1 MDASTLPPV
10 ASAPT
15 ASTVGVP
22 PRLGTPVPGTTGG
35 LPSLGG
41 LSVNANPMAQQ
52 LQSAGRGE
60 DTMLVHMTPGEVN
73 SLQGLAMANGGSL
86 TINPETGL
94 PEAGIL
100 GKILPMALGALGMA
114 FGIPP
119 VWMGALGAVG
129 GTAVTGSLKQGLMAG
144 LGAYG
149 GASLAGAA
157 GVGGALGNV
166 GTKIGLPG
174 AANIGG
180 IGATQV
186 TSEAASKAAT
196 LAGQQGAAQTAA
208 SLPANLQ
215 GFPELIQQ
223 GATQAA
229 QKAGAIGAN
238 QAINIGAKGLQ
249 VASSNTPG
257 FLGQFGQAA
266 RLGLPDSGIIGQA
279 APMAAGAGLLG
290 GVSNALTPTVQMPG
304 QATPERTYAYE
315 GGYTQAARPVTFY
328 NDVLNPSNSAA
339 GGLGSTAERMY
350 FPSQSPAILN
360 QAGEVTQPGFYN
372 PALQGGTPYNYV
384 GMRLNPEEETGKKN
398 KRGVL
403 GSPTR
408 LNDGGVVEMQDGGFV
423 MPARETAEF
432 GNGST
437 GAGHRALAGM
447 GGIPIRGAGDGV
459 SDSIPA
465 RIGGDQ
471 EARVADGETYF
482 PPQAV
487 RRLGGSKKLYTMMK
501 QAQDS
506 RKRAP
511 VGGTASSVGTAP
523 DASVSCPS
531 GYGNLAIPRD
541 G

>member
-1 MDASTLPPV
+1 MDVRTLPPV

-15 ASTVGVP
+15 ATTVGVP

-35 LPSLGG
+35 LPALGG
-41 LSVNANPMAQQ
+41 LSVNANPMAQK

-60 DTMLVHMTPGEVN
+60 DSMLVHMTPDEVN
-73 SLQGLAMANGGSL
+73 SLQGLAMRHGGSL

-157 GVGGALGNV
+157 GIQGALGNV
-166 GTKIGLPG
+166 GTKLGLPG
-174 AANIGG
+174 AANLAGVGASTAGTAGTAGTASGIASQVPGAPVDLLAQVPGGASGIGSGAGNLVTSTLPSGG
-180 IGATQV
+180 ISNV
-186 TSEAASKAAT
+186 
-196 LAGQQGAAQTAA
+196 
-208 SLPANLQ
+208 
-215 GFPELIQQ
+215 IQS
-223 GATQAA
+223 QA
-229 QKAGAIGAN
+229 
-238 QAINIGAKGLQ
+238 
-249 VASSNTPG
+249 PG
-257 FLGQFGQAA
+257 FLGRFGQAA
-266 RLGLPDSGIIGQA
+266 RIGLPQSGIVNQL
-279 APMAAGAGLLG
+279 APRVAGLGAVSGVTNAMSSTG
-290 GVSNALTPTVQMPG
+290 GGGFTGGESSPDYL
-304 QATPERTYAYE
+304 YE
-315 GGYTQAARPVTFY
+315 GPYQYAQQPVTFY
-328 NDVLNPSNSAA
+328 DDLLDPSNEAT

-350 FPSQSPAILN
+350 LPNERPALLN
-360 QAGEVTQPGFYN
+360 LAGEVVQPGYYN
-372 PALQGGTPYNYV
+372 PELQGGVPYNYV
-384 GMRLNPEEETGKKN
+384 GMRLEEEEDKKKN
-398 KRGVL
+398 RGAFGL
-403 GSPTR
+403 PTR
-408 LNDGGVVEMQDGGFV
+408 LNEGGTVDMQDGGFV

-437 GAGHRALAGM
+437 NAGHRALTRM

-487 RRLGGSKKLYTMMK
+487 RRLGGSDKLYAMLRK
-501 QAQDS
+501 AQNA

-511 VGGTASSVGTAP
+511 VGGDSRLHKGSA
-523 DASVSCPS
+523 
-531 GYGNLAIPRD
+531 R
-541 G
+541 

>member
-1 MDASTLPPV
+1 MPPI

-15 ASTVGVP
+15 ASTMGVP

-52 LQSAGRGE
+52 LQSAGRGQ
-60 DTMLVHMTPGEVN
+60 DSMLVHMTPDEVN

-86 TINPETGL
+86 TVNPETGL
-94 PEAGIL
+94 PEAGFL

-157 GVGGALGNV
+157 GVGSALGNV
-166 GTKIGLPG
+166 GTKLGLPG

-180 IGATQV
+180 IGASTAGTAGTASGVASQVPGAPVDLLAQVPGGASGIGSGTGNLV
-186 TSEAASKAAT
+186 TSV
-196 LAGQQGAAQTAA
+196 
-208 SLPANLQ
+208 LPSGGISNVVQ
-215 GFPELIQQ
+215 S
-223 GATQAA
+223 QA
-229 QKAGAIGAN
+229 
-238 QAINIGAKGLQ
+238 
-249 VASSNTPG
+249 PG
-257 FLGQFGQAA
+257 FISRFGNAA
-266 RLGLPDSGIIGQA
+266 RLGLPGGIVGQA

-290 GVSNALTPTVQMPG
+290 GVSNALTPTVQMPE
-304 QATPERTYAYE
+304 QADENRNYAYE
-315 GGYTQAARPVTFY
+315 GSYTQAQRPATFY
-328 NDVLNPSNSAA
+328 NDILDPSNAAA

-360 QAGEVTQPGFYN
+360 QAGEVTQPGFYD

-384 GMRLNPEEETGKKN
+384 GMRLNPEEAEEPKK
-398 KRGVL
+398 KRGAFGL
-403 GSPTR
+403 PTR
-408 LNDGGVVEMQDGGFV
+408 LNEGGMVNMQDGGFV

-437 GAGHRALAGM
+437 GAGHRALADM
-447 GGIPIRGAGDGV
+447 GGIPIRGAGDGT

-482 PPQAV
+482 PPEAV
-487 RRLGGSKKLYTMMK
+487 RRLGGSKKLYAMMK

-506 RKRAP
+506 RRRTP
-511 VGGTASSVGTAP
+511 VGGDSKLRRSRA
-523 DASVSCPS
+523 
-531 GYGNLAIPRD
+531 
-541 G
+541 

>member
-1 MDASTLPPV
+1 MPPI

-15 ASTVGVP
+15 NTAMGSP

-41 LSVNANPMAQQ
+41 LSVTSNPMAQQ
-52 LQSAGRGE
+52 LQSAGRGQ
-60 DTMLVHMTPGEVN
+60 DSMLVHMTPDEVN

-86 TINPETGL
+86 TVNPETGL
-94 PEAGIL
+94 PEAGFL

-157 GVGGALGNV
+157 GVGSALGNV
-166 GTKIGLPG
+166 GTKLGLPG

-180 IGATQV
+180 IGAPQV
-186 TSEAASKAAT
+186 ASEAASKAAT
-196 LAGQQGAAQTAA
+196 TAAQNAVAQQGASVAGT
-208 SLPANLQ
+208 SMQ
-215 GFPELIQQ
+215 GFPELVQQ
-223 GATQAA
+223 AATQGA
-229 QKAGAIGAN
+229 QKAGAIGVN
-238 QAINIGAKGLQ
+238 QALNLGAKGLQ

-257 FLGQFGQAA
+257 ILGQFGQAA
-266 RLGLPDSGIIGQA
+266 RLGLPGGIVGQA
-279 APMAAGAGLLG
+279 APMVAGAGLLG
-290 GVSNALTPTVQMPG
+290 GVSNALTPTVQMPE
-304 QATPERTYAYE
+304 QADENRNYAYE
-315 GGYTQAARPVTFY
+315 GSYTQAQRPATFY
-328 NDVLNPSNSAA
+328 NDILDPSNAAA

-360 QAGEVTQPGFYN
+360 QAGEVTQPGFYD

-384 GMRLNPEEETGKKN
+384 GMRLNPEEAEEPKK
-398 KRGVL
+398 KRGAFGL
-403 GSPTR
+403 PTR
-408 LNDGGVVEMQDGGFV
+408 LNEGGMVNMQDGGFV

-437 GAGHRALAGM
+437 GAGHRALADM
-447 GGIPIRGAGDGV
+447 GGIPIRGAGDGT

-482 PPQAV
+482 PPEAV
-487 RRLGGSKKLYTMMK
+487 RRLGGSKKLYAMMK

-506 RKRAP
+506 RKRTP
-511 VGGTASSVGTAP
+511 VGGDSKLRRSRA
-523 DASVSCPS
+523 
-531 GYGNLAIPRD
+531 
-541 G
+541 

>member
-1 MDASTLPPV
+1 
-10 ASAPT
+10 
-15 ASTVGVP
+15 
-22 PRLGTPVPGTTGG
+22 
-35 LPSLGG
+35 
-41 LSVNANPMAQQ
+41 MAQK

-60 DTMLVHMTPGEVN
+60 DSMLVHMTPGEVN
-73 SLQGLAMANGGSL
+73 SLQGLAMAHGGSL

-157 GVGGALGNV
+157 GVGSALGNV

-174 AANIGG
+174 AANIAGVGAPQAATQAAAKTAGG
-180 IGATQV
+180 IGTTAQNAAAKIAAQSLPQAAAPQV
-186 TSEAASKAAT
+186 AGQAASNLGNIGGAIAK
-196 LAGQQGAAQTAA
+196 QGASQAIQTAA
-208 SLPANLQ
+208 SNA
-215 GFPELIQQ
+215 
-223 GATQAA
+223 
-229 QKAGAIGAN
+229 
-238 QAINIGAKGLQ
+238 
-249 VASSNTPG
+249 TPG
-257 FLGQFGQAA
+257 FMGRFGDAA
-266 RLGLPDSGIIGQA
+266 RLGLPDSGIINQL
-279 APMAAGAGLLG
+279 APRVAGMGAISGAMG
-290 GVSNALTPTVQMPG
+290 ALTPSTQAPG

-315 GGYTQAARPVTFY
+315 GTYTQAQRPVTFY
-328 NDVLNPSNSAA
+328 DNILDPSNAAA

-360 QAGEVTQPGFYN
+360 QAGEVTQPGFYD
-372 PALQGGTPYNYV
+372 PALQGGNPYNYV
-384 GMRLNPEEETGKKN
+384 GMRLNPEEVEEDKK
-398 KRGVL
+398 KRGAFGL
-403 GSPTR
+403 PTR
-408 LNDGGVVEMQDGGFV
+408 LNAGGVVNMQDGGFV

-447 GGIPIRGAGDGV
+447 GGIPIRGAGDGT

-482 PPQAV
+482 PPDAV
-487 RRLGGSKKLYTMMK
+487 RRLGGSKKLYAMMK

-506 RKRAP
+506 RKRTP
-511 VGGTASSVGTAP
+511 VGGDSKLRKARA
-523 DASVSCPS
+523 
-531 GYGNLAIPRD
+531 
-541 G
+541 